1 MNKNSA
7 RRSRRGIFAF
17 SAMLTVIFGFGF
29 AEQTMAQTTKTASAG
44 NRYGW
49 LYLHPRRFRS
59 KIEMLSPLDAL
70 GSGYAAD

>member
-1 MNKNSA
+1 MNKNLA

-44 NRYGW
+44 SGTGGYICTPAGFGQKSKC
-49 LYLHPRRFRS
+49 YRR
-59 KIEMLSPLDAL
+59 
-70 GSGYAAD
+70 